1 MIRALV
7 RTAFFAT
14 FCAVVGPAYAQGPLQ
29 LASDVFVER
38 EIAKPDGT
46 KAKLLEE
53 PKTVVPGD
61 QLVFVVRYKNVGTAI
76 ANNFVVTNPMP
87 RAVRFDGTA
96 DGAELVSV
104 DGGKNWGALATLRI
118 AQSNGGDRAATSADV
133 THLKWNFNQPLSAG
147 AEGKLIFRGVVR

>member
-7 RTAFFAT
+7 RTAFFAA
-14 FCAVVGPAYAQGPLQ
+14 FCAVVGTAYAQGPLQ

-61 QLVFVVRYKNVGTAI
+61 QLVFVVRYKNVGTAT
-76 ANNFVVTNPMP
+76 ASNFVVTNPMP

-104 DGGKNWGALATLRI
+104 DGGKSWGALATLRI
-118 AQSNGGDRAATSADV
+118 AHSNGGDRAATSADV

>member
-7 RTAFFAT
+7 RTAFFAAL
-14 FCAVVGPAYAQGPLQ
+14 CAVVGPAYAQGPLQ

-61 QLVFVVRYKNVGTAI
+61 QLVFVC
-76 ANNFVVTNPMP
+76 
-87 RAVRFDGTA
+87 D
-96 DGAELVSV
+96 DDLWGAHT
-104 DGGKNWGALATLRI
+104 DGGVARS
-118 AQSNGGDRAATSADV
+118 QGDRA
-133 THLKWNFNQPLSAG
+133 G
-147 AEGKLIFRGVVR
+147 